1 MLLRSLTALVLLA
14 ACAPSL
20 LLAACTPSRG
30 PSVAEGTP
38 PPPIEPPGVGSG
50 LCVESRDLREYVLAL
65 DAERAAARERALA
78 AHAAR
83 VSRRRAVFLELE
95 PGVAASPGAERR
107 LGDARYL
114 LVGHFT
120 MRGEPTT
127 EVALEGDRVRPLDER
142 PRAHAVSLR
151 VCGTGSCPGE
161 TGVAPSSAGEPRPLW
176 VELAPSERAGPPLLL
191 EYDSFWVCPDYD
203 RPVRCD
209 E

>member
-1 MLLRSLTALVLLA
+1 MLLRSLTALVLL
-14 ACAPSL
+14 S
-20 LLAACTPSRG
+20 ACTPSRG

-38 PPPIEPPGVGSG
+38 PPPIDPPGVGSG

-83 VSRRRAVFLELE
+83 VSQRRAVFLDPE
-95 PGVAASPGAERR
+95 PGVAASPGAERQV
-107 LGDARYL
+107 GGARYL

-120 MRGEPTT
+120 ARGEPSA

-142 PRAHAVSLR
+142 PRAHPVSLR

-161 TGVAPSSAGEPRPLW
+161 TGDAPAAAGDPRPLW
-176 VELAPSERAGPPLLL
+176 VELAAGERSGPPLLL
-191 EYDSFWVCPDYD
+191 EYDSFWVRPDYD